1 MGTAW
6 RWPSAFQSGPSC
18 VLAGSGPRSAVS
30 SELCDPRDPALLSQH
45 LRPSA
50 STSLNSASQGP
61 LSPHLGVSLVR
72 RPHTGMLTEQSAA
85 QPARRS
91 LGCRAMQSAEE
102 RGSALSLVTR
112 KETRYF
118 RRALFTSH
126 AILPG
131 SSTSSAGSS
140 YPPGKLPKP
149 EDSLWLQ
156 WMPQETRLRA
166 SGNVPWPHGLQDKE
180 AATVCQT

>member
-1 MGTAW
+1 MGTACG
-6 RWPSAFQSGPSC
+6 WPSAFQSGPSC

-30 SELCDPRDPALLSQH
+30 SELCDPRDTALLSQH

-50 STSLNSASQGP
+50 STSLNSASRGP

-85 QPARRS
+85 QPACRS

-102 RGSALSLVTR
+102 RGSALSLVTG

-131 SSTSSAGSS
+131 SSTRSAGSS

-149 EDSLWLQ
+149 EDSL
-156 WMPQETRLRA
+156 
-166 SGNVPWPHGLQDKE
+166 
-180 AATVCQT
+180 